1 MKFKQNT
8 LTKQRKAT
16 SAPISNMKGSRSSQD
31 AEIPESDFEYYLS
44 NKYRRNADKQLY
56 FEKLL
61 DAFRTLSEEA
71 PEVFD
76 SIAPEMLQR
85 SIWSGRG
92 ADPLL
97 SKKFNNWI
105 LGDYQWT
112 PFNEI
117 LPNEPTYADQSDI
130 LPLNPDALSK
140 AQQDFLSD
148 LSKRFYGDPHRWDAT
163 TRDQFIIL
171 GLLAMAGGGG
181 VRQGKLIHSLGMGLS
196 EEGVK
201 GSNTVRAAKIALSRL
216 ANPYGI
222 KLFAPATGHGGER
235 LHSFSDV
242 DLAETV
248 LRYVLHHQASL
259 LLPSAPEM
267 PSNY

>member
-8 LTKQRKAT
+8 MTKQRKAT
-16 SAPISNMKGSRSSQD
+16 SAPITNMKDSRSSQD
-31 AEIPESDFEYYLS
+31 TEIPQSDFEYYS
-44 NKYRRNADKQLY
+44 SDKYRNNANKKLY
-56 FEKLL
+56 HEKLL
-61 DAFRTLSEEA
+61 EAFRTLAQEA

-85 SIWSGRG
+85 SIWSWRG

-112 PFNEI
+112 PFDEI
-117 LPNEPTYADQSDI
+117 LPNETMYVDKNDI
-130 LPLNPDALSK
+130 PPLNPEMLSK
-140 AQQDFLSD
+140 SQQDFLGD
-148 LSKRFYGDPHRWDAT
+148 LSGRFYGDPHRWDAS

-181 VRQGKLIHSLGMGLS
+181 VRQGKLIYSLGMGLS

-216 ANPYGI
+216 SNPYGI

-235 LHSFSDV
+235 IHSFANV
-242 DLAETV
+242 ELAETV
-248 LRYVLHHQASL
+248 LRFVLHHQAAL
-259 LLPSAPEM
+259 LLPPAPEM
-267 PSNY
+267 PAQY

>member
-1 MKFKQNT
+1 MKLNQNT
-8 LTKQRKAT
+8 MTKQRKAT
-16 SAPISNMKGSRSSQD
+16 STTTTNMKGSRSSQD
-31 AEIPESDFEYYLS
+31 AEIPTSDFEYYLGD
-44 NKYRRNADKQLY
+44 KYRMNANKKLY
-56 FEKLL
+56 HKRLL
-61 DAFRTLSEEA
+61 EALTTLSEEA

-85 SIWSGRG
+85 SIWSWRG

-105 LGDYQWT
+105 LGDFQWT
-112 PFNEI
+112 PFHEI
-117 LPNEPTYADQSDI
+117 LPNEKMQVDRNEI
-130 LPLNPDALSK
+130 EPLNPEMLSK
-140 AQQDFLSD
+140 SQQDFLGD
-148 LSKRFYGDPHRWDAT
+148 LSGRFYGDPHRWDAS

-216 ANPYGI
+216 SNPYGI

-235 LHSFSDV
+235 IHSFADV

-248 LRYVLHHQASL
+248 LRFVLHHQAAV

-267 PSNY
+267 PSQY